1 MQLTA
6 ISPPA
11 KKPEPTI
18 ALINIVFLMLIF
30 FLIAGTLAPPLDKD
44 LTLVSTAGLEGRE
57 PPDALVVHAD
67 GTTTWRG
74 QPIDTAD
81 AVARSQE
88 EEDNGESA
96 MRLVPDRDLPAT
108 KLLEI
113 ANDLR
118 SNGAKRI
125 FVVTERGLK

>member
-44 LTLVSTAGLEGRE
+44 LKLVRTAGLEGRE

-74 QPIDTAD
+74 QPVGTAS
-81 AVARSQE
+81 AVARSQS
-88 EEDNGESA
+88 EEDDGNSA
-96 MRLVPDRDLPAT
+96 LRLVPDRDLPAT
-108 KLLEI
+108 KLLDI
-113 ANDLR
+113 ADDLR
-118 SNGAKRI
+118 RNGAKRV
-125 FVVTERGLK
+125 FVVTERGLE